1 LALGGLDIAL
11 VACAAIHACIL
22 FRPGGAHSPR
32 VSAGQQRNQEAVQ
45 VARSRIERRDEARRM
60 LQANPVLAREL
71 RIGRPDLPREYDDG
85 GLVDINRVSRSWLPA
100 VLGFTSEES
109 ASVLVARDKLGR
121 FTDADE
127 LCSVTDL
134 SPRRVDELR
143 DLMIFT

>member
-1 LALGGLDIAL
+1 
-11 VACAAIHACIL
+11 
-22 FRPGGAHSPR
+22 
-32 VSAGQQRNQEAVQ
+32 
-45 VARSRIERRDEARRM
+45 M